1 MVKQTAQHG
10 QPSASDI
17 VVPTQR
23 MVVAR
28 VVAFG
33 VAAAGSIFAI
43 GRASAQTGHEG
54 HDMNHMGHGAAGAP
68 NQALIDAALTC
79 VNRGD
84 VCLQHCIKLLSTG
97 DTSLKDCIRTVSVM
111 LPLCETHARHAA
123 LEAPRLKDL
132 AKLCADVCDDCEK
145 ECRKHEQHHVECK
158 NCAQSCAACSK
169 ECRKLAG
176 QFFCDCPVVS

>member
-1 MVKQTAQHG
+1 MVTQTAQLR
-10 QPSASDI
+10 QPTASDI
-17 VVPTQR
+17 MVPTRR
-23 MVVAR
+23 MAVAR
-28 VVAFG
+28 IVGLG
-33 VAAAGSIFAI
+33 VAAAGSVLAV
-43 GRASAQTGHEG
+43 GPASAQTGAHEG
-54 HDMNHMGHGAAGAP
+54 HDMNHMDHGAAGAQ

-97 DTSLKDCIRTVSVM
+97 DTSLKDCIRTVSAM
-111 LPLCETHARHAA
+111 LPLCETLARYGA
-123 LEAPRLKDL
+123 LEAPRLKEL

-169 ECRKLAG
+169 ECRKLI
-176 QFFCDCPVVS
+176 